1 MAVHVFKIFRYN
13 PSTDKQPYFR
23 TYEIDVKPSWTVI
36 DCLNE
41 IRSGHDSTL
50 AFRRLCRGGICGS
63 CAMNINR
70 KNQLACETMVA
81 TLGKKMIILRPLPHF
96 EVIRD
101 LVVDLTSFFRAI
113 ERIRPFTHADKK
125 PDQEII
131 QSPAERKKLDG
142 LYECILCGACTSA
155 CPSFWYN
162 NRYPGPAAL
171 LKTFRFVADS
181 RDRAEGER
189 LQQSINTGDGV
200 WQCHTIFNCVEAC
213 PKGLNPTKAI
223 QQLKQRIFSHTWRC
237 SKKKAHEHG

>member
-1 MAVHVFKIFRYN
+1 MTTQAFKIFRYN

-23 TYEIDVKPSWTVI
+23 TYEIAVKPSWTVI

-41 IRSGHDSTL
+41 IRSHHDSTL
-50 AFRRLCRGGICGS
+50 AFRRSCRGGICGS

-70 KNQLACETMVA
+70 KNLLACETMVA
-81 TLGKKMIILRPLPHF
+81 TLGKKAITIRPLPHF
-96 EVIRD
+96 EIIRD
-101 LVVDLTSFFRAI
+101 LVVDLTCFFRAI
-113 ERIRPFTHADKK
+113 ERIRPFAHGDKK
-125 PDQEII
+125 PDQEIV
-131 QSPAERKKLDG
+131 QTPAERKKLDG

-162 NRYPGPAAL
+162 DRYPGPAAL

-181 RDRAEGER
+181 RDQASGER
-189 LQQSINTGDGV
+189 LQAADTGDGA

-223 QQLKQRIFSHTWRC
+223 QQLKRRIFSYTWRS
-237 SKKKAHEHG
+237 SKKKAHEHT

>member
-1 MAVHVFKIFRYN
+1 MTTHVFKIFRYN
-13 PSTDKQPYFR
+13 PSTDKQPYYQ

-41 IRSGHDSTL
+41 IRACHDSTL
-50 AFRRLCRGGICGS
+50 AYRRSCRGGICGS

-70 KNQLACETMVA
+70 KNRLACETMIAMLGEKVI
-81 TLGKKMIILRPLPHF
+81 TLKPLPRF

-101 LVVDLTSFFRAI
+101 LVVDFTCFFRAI
-113 ERIRPFTHADKK
+113 ERIRPFAHADKK

-131 QSPAERKKLDG
+131 QSPVERKKLDG

-155 CPSFWYN
+155 CPSFRYN
-162 NRYPGPAAL
+162 DRYPGPAAL

-181 RDRAEGER
+181 RDQADGKR
-189 LQQSINTGDGV
+189 LQSVDTGDGA

-223 QQLKQRIFSHTWRC
+223 QQLKRHIFSHKWRC
-237 SKKKAHEHG
+237 SKKKAHEHA